1 MVLLQSMLASE
12 QRRLGMDE
20 GEQPGAEMLAAVNVA
35 KEQELDVELVDRDI
49 QTTLRRAWRE
59 MRFIEKIK
67 IVFSLASDDDE
78 EDEEEID
85 LNEMLSNSDLLTSMM
100 EDLRE
105 FSLEQERF

>member
-1 MVLLQSMLASE
+1 MVLLQSMLAVNKEDLEWMKVSN
-12 QRRLGMDE
+12 LG
-20 GEQPGAEMLAAVNVA
+20 QKCTAVNVA

-67 IVFSLASDDDE
+67 IVFSLASDDEE

-100 EDLRE
+100 EDLR
-105 FSLEQERF
+105 SPLSRKGANR

>member
-1 MVLLQSMLASE
+1 MLQKS
-12 QRRLGMDE
+12 
-20 GEQPGAEMLAAVNVA
+20 
-35 KEQELDVELVDRDI
+35 KIDVELVDRDI

-105 FSLEQERF
+105 FSPGAGKV